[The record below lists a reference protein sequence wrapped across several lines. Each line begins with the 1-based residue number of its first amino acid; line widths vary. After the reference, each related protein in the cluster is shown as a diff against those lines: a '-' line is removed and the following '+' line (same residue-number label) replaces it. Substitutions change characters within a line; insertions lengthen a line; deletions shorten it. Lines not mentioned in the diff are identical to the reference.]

1 MRIIFAGT
9 PQAACPT
16 FQALIDSP
24 HEIVA
29 ALTRPPARTG
39 RGRQLH
45 PSPVAELATQHG
57 IPLVETSSLRDESI
71 QQTIRDLHADL
82 GVVVA
87 YGALVPQSV
96 LDMPTH
102 GWVNLHFSD
111 LPQWRGAAPVQWA
124 IVSGQTQTASCV
136 FQLEAGLDTG
146 PVFSRLPVGIRHET
160 SGELL
165 ERMAILGAQ
174 QVLDVVDSLAEG
186 TAQAVP
192 QVLPEG
198 EELPHARRLEVN
210 DGFIDFTQ
218 DARVVDA
225 RIRSVIPSPGAWT
238 TLGGQRVKLGAVSLS
253 DQPTPGVGRM
263 VVSKKNVLVG
273 CADVCVELGQ
283 LAPAGKSWMD
293 AAAWARG
300 ARLSDDSRMGEPLTN
315 EKDR

>member
-1 MRIIFAGT
+1 M
-9 PQAACPT
+9 
-16 FQALIDSP
+16 QALIDSP

-45 PSPVAELATQHG
+45 PSPVAELATQYG

-124 IVSGQTQTASCV
+124 IASGQTQTASCV

-146 PVFSRLPVGIRHET
+146 PVFSRLPVDIGHET

-174 QVLDVVDSLAEG
+174 QVLDIVDSLAEG

-192 QVLPEG
+192 QVLPKG

>member
-57 IPLVETSSLRDESI
+57 SPLVETSSLRDESI

>member
-16 FQALIDSP
+16 LQALIDSP

-124 IVSGQTQTASCV
+124 IASGQTQTASCV

-146 PVFSRLPVGIRHET
+146 PVFSRLPVGIGHET

-174 QVLDVVDSLAEG
+174 QVLDIVDSLAEG

>member
-16 FQALIDSP
+16 FQALLDSP

-29 ALTRPPARTG
+29 VVTRPPARSG
-39 RGRQLH
+39 RGRQLR
-45 PSPVAELATQHG
+45 PSPVAELATHHG
-57 IPLVETSSLRDESI
+57 IPLVETSSLRDDSI
-71 QQTIRDLHADL
+71 QQTIRELRADL

-87 YGALVPQSV
+87 FGALVPQTV

-124 IVSGQTQTASCV
+124 VMSEQTHTASCV

-146 PVFSRLPVGIRHET
+146 PVFSRLPVQIGHET

-165 ERMAILGAQ
+165 ERMAVLGAQ
-174 QVLDVVDSLAEG
+174 QVLDVADALEKG
-186 TAQAVP
+186 TARASA

-198 EELPHARRLEVN
+198 EELPHARRLEVS
-210 DGFIDFTQ
+210 DGFVDFTEN
-218 DARVVDA
+218 ARTVDA
-225 RIRSVIPSPGAWT
+225 RIRAVLPSPGAWT
-238 TLGGQRVKLGAVSLS
+238 TFAGQRMKLGKVSVT
-253 DQPTPGVGRM
+253 DQPSPGAGRL

-273 CADVCVELGQ
+273 CADLCVELGQ

-293 AAAWARG
+293 AASWARG
-300 ARLSDDSRMGEPLTN
+300 ARLDEESLLGEPVTT
-315 EKDR
+315 ERDR

>member
-124 IVSGQTQTASCV
+124 IASGQTQTASCV